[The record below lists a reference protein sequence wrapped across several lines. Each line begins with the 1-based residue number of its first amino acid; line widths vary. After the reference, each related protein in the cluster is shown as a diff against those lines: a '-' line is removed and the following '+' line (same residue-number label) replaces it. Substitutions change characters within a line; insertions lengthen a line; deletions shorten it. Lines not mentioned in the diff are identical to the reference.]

1 MIGDEDLADIRKKLW
16 EAGSDTRLRHPKPG
30 ATQLFVS
37 PRRYR
42 CTTNSCA
49 EAHPWAHVLIREDVG
64 DFIVQSPKGQAAGDL
79 RALTPD
85 SLLKHLAE
93 LLNY

>member
-42 CTTNSCA
+42 YTTNSCA
-49 EAHPWAHVLIREDVG
+49 EAHPWGPPPPPPPPRGARG
-64 DFIVQSPKGQAAGDL
+64 GAGCP
-79 RALTPD
+79 APTVV
-85 SLLKHLAE
+85 
-93 LLNY
+93 